1 MLQVLHSAHFSEN
14 TPKMGRIFF
23 RNLFR
28 EKKKNFILSIS
39 ICVDFPALI

>member
-28 EKKKNFILSIS
+28 EKKKIIYLVLVYVWTFRR
-39 ICVDFPALI
+39 

>member
-28 EKKKNFILSIS
+28 EKIKILYL
-39 ICVDFPALI
+39 VLVYVWTFRR

>member
-23 RNLFR
+23 RNLFW
-28 EKKKNFILSIS
+28 EKKKILYL
-39 ICVDFPALI
+39 VLVYVWTFRR

>member
-14 TPKMGRIFF
+14 TQEMGHIFF

-28 EKKKNFILSIS
+28 EKKKILYL
-39 ICVDFPALI
+39 VLVYVWTFRR

>member
-1 MLQVLHSAHFSEN
+1 MLQVLHSSHFSEN

-28 EKKKNFILSIS
+28 EKKKILYL
-39 ICVDFPALI
+39 VLVYVWTFRR

>member
-28 EKKKNFILSIS
+28 EKKKILYL
-39 ICVDFPALI
+39 VLVYVWTFRR

>member
-14 TPKMGRIFF
+14 TPEMGRIFF

-28 EKKKNFILSIS
+28 EKKKILYL
-39 ICVDFPALI
+39 VLVYVWTFRH

>member
-28 EKKKNFILSIS
+28 EKKKILYL
-39 ICVDFPALI
+39 VLVYVWTFRH